1 MLIEQSCVC
10 TIFFSIDDGLTFIR
24 SSELWILEIAD
35 LKGYI
40 DKLCIFEIPWRLW
53 RGFLTC
59 RYLNYV
65 LSRVDV
71 ISLRSLS
78 HRYMTPSFYWYR
90 TLPGTFRSFKKINE
104 PMTSAYIYIYIYIYS
119 IYSIFVYHL
128 YIPLCASFVLKTR
141 NTGEK
146 SDWLRSK
153 KKKKGLV
160 DAWLR
165 SKMQSWF
172 PGKQCGSSQFF
183 LKFTHLQRISVLN

>member
-1 MLIEQSCVC
+1 MINFAFSKSLDDFDVDFLLVVILI
-10 TIFFSIDDGLTFIR
+10 TFYLGLT
-24 SSELWILEIAD
+24 SSVYVASH
-35 LKGYI
+35 I
-40 DKLCIFEIPWRLW
+40 DIWLHLFTDIEPYPEPFVRLRKLMSQWHL
-53 RGFLTC
+53 
-59 RYLNYV
+59 
-65 LSRVDV
+65 
-71 ISLRSLS
+71 
-78 HRYMTPSFYWYR
+78 H
-90 TLPGTFRSFKKINE
+90 
-104 PMTSAYIYIYIYIYS
+104 IYIYIYIYS

-128 YIPLCASFVLKTR
+128 YIPLCASFVLKIR

-146 SDWLRSK
+146 SDWLKSK